1 MKKTPL
7 LISTLCLGSAL
18 LFSCAEAPKQEV
30 TSDSESAV
38 EEVIETETMEEEE
51 DFSFMLPSPIQIAA
65 IFSNAGLKFDKEF
78 VNSHNNISNYN
89 TKTSKYLNF
98 GVYSADL
105 AYTVLNDEQQMSID
119 YLNAIKSLADEIGMP
134 SIFSGDEMIDRFER
148 NIGNQDTIL
157 DILTTVKRRTDEYL
171 MENSEESK
179 EAVFFAGAWTEGM
192 FIGANA
198 STNSTHISAR
208 LIEQMTIV
216 ENIIKGLEIQK
227 DPSLDLDWLINDLT
241 DLDNTFN
248 AFESISALDSDET
261 DIDHL
266 SLTEDELNTLTQKIT
281 SIREKIVNG

>member
-7 LISTLCLGSAL
+7 LISTLCFGSAL

>member
-7 LISTLCLGSAL
+7 LISTLCFGSAL

-30 TSDSESAV
+30 TSDSESTV